1 MIPEPQRTYILE
13 LLKARGPAADDFV
26 VAGAQAMKFF
36 LERARATKDIDFV
49 LDVVG
54 LRGEE
59 LSIGAKL
66 QDLGYTAVESSRN
79 FQFEKPIPNSAE
91 TMRIEFMAPEEF
103 KRERDF
109 RVDVDKGVHARACTG
124 GSIAI
129 AESALHAISGRLP
142 DGSPFET
149 SIRVTK
155 PHALVMLKL
164 LALDDRY
171 RNIRGLAEAR
181 HDREE
186 ARTHAA
192 DIVAIV
198 SVQVDADKFKT
209 DFQQQFHADAELGAA
224 CFSRSWVR
232 IFVRPLHRVF
242 SFYEEFIV
250 ADKPLDRN
258 ARRKVSQE
266 IERAHKLMLKLLPL
280 KSL

>member
-13 LLKARGPAADDFV
+13 LLKALGPAADDFV

-36 LERARATKDIDFV
+36 LERTRATKDIDFV

-66 QDLGYTAVESSRN
+66 QDLGYMAVESSRN

-91 TMRIEFMAPEEF
+91 NMRIEFMAPEEF
-103 KRERDF
+103 RREKDF
-109 RVDVDKGVHARACTG
+109 RIDVDKGVHARACTG

-209 DFQQQFHADAELGAA
+209 DFQQQFQADAELG
-224 CFSRSWVR
+224 
-232 IFVRPLHRVF
+232 LRVLKILGTYF
-242 SFYEEFIV
+242 RETTSPGLLVYEEFIV

-258 ARRKVSQE
+258 ARREVSQE

>member
-13 LLKARGPAADDFV
+13 LLKALGPAADDFV

-66 QDLGYTAVESSRN
+66 QDLGYMAWKALGTFNSKSRYLIAQRIRGSSSWHRKSSGARRT
-79 FQFEKPIPNSAE
+79 FASMWIRVS
-91 TMRIEFMAPEEF
+91 MRGLVP
-103 KRERDF
+103 
-109 RVDVDKGVHARACTG
+109 

-192 DIVAIV
+192 DIVAISFELIRVYLDTHVIFNSSFRRMLNWGCV
-198 SVQVDADKFKT
+198 S
-209 DFQQQFHADAELGAA
+209 
-224 CFSRSWVR
+224 SRSWVR
-232 IFVRPLHRVF
+232 IFVRPLHRALSCTKSSSWRISRLTVMLAGR
-242 SFYEEFIV
+242 SV
-250 ADKPLDRN
+250 KRS
-258 ARRKVSQE
+258 R
-266 IERAHKLMLKLLPL
+266 ERT
-280 KSL
+280 S